1 MDRKKVQAVE
11 SLVGVAAIFSLGVGF
26 IAILVAIVSFFSGD
40 YSSTGMSLI
49 AAALGFG
56 LFSIAVLKS

>member
-11 SLVGVAAIFSLGVGF
+11 SLVGVAAIFSLVVGF